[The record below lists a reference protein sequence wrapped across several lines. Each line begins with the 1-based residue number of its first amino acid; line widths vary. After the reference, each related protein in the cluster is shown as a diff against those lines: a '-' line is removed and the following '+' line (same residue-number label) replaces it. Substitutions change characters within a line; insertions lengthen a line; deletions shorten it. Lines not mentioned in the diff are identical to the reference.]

1 MHKGVGYKIS
11 VSFILFSLLQDRIFN
26 GENYI
31 MEESIYGDFALIK
44 AWKAD
49 KAGNVLFRKTA
60 RNFNENMAKAAK
72 TTIVEVE
79 IHSIFKFISKIIF
92 I

>member
-1 MHKGVGYKIS
+1 
-11 VSFILFSLLQDRIFN
+11 
-26 GENYI
+26 

-49 KAGNVLFRKTA
+49 KAGNVMFHKTA

-72 TTIVEVE
+72 TTIVEIEELVE
-79 IHSIFKFISKIIF
+79 IGDLDPNDVHLPGIYVDRLLVGQTFEKRIEVRDNDV
-92 I
+92 